1 VGNAL
6 RSMGRTPRS
15 TDPGQRITEHSE
27 TCSFIISSMPGGC
40 AMSPMF
46 TVYLLDRSRI
56 AGFLFLAAEAVT
68 TVAAPASI
76 WRRVIAYESWEME

>member
-1 VGNAL
+1 
-6 RSMGRTPRS
+6 
-15 TDPGQRITEHSE
+15 
-27 TCSFIISSMPGGC
+27 
-40 AMSPMF
+40 MSPMF